1 MNSSSTSSQMS
12 GQMFTAADSF
22 ARATPMP
29 QSLRYHPTSKDRS
42 PYIALHLDK
51 GLINVIREKIKTL
64 YDKHEGS
71 IIPLGWNALSLE
83 PPSRYSPIKVLGA
96 ANNYRGLQI
105 LMLSVNGTTLRKD
118 GIPLHAIWSHDNTL
132 DASIYKDDNYEWPS
146 RVLLDEPRIDKKTLA
161 LYFNYTDVMQRHE
174 RVLSAVELEAE
185 DLARA
190 CYDDAI
196 SKNSVR
202 GNLYD
207 YLSCAVDI
215 HLPSKLHCP
224 VRRIEHHGASRIACD
239 VGW

>member
-1 MNSSSTSSQMS
+1 
-12 GQMFTAADSF
+12 MFTAADSF
-22 ARATPMP
+22 ASVAHMP
-29 QSLRYHPTSKDRS
+29 QSLRYHPTSKSHS
-42 PYIALHLDK
+42 PYIAIYLDK
-51 GLINVIREKIKTL
+51 GMVNAIHKKIRTV

-83 PPSRYSPIKVLGA
+83 PPSRYSPIQVLGA

-105 LMLSVNGTTLRKD
+105 LMLSVNGATLRKD
-118 GIPLHAIWSHDNTL
+118 GVPFHAIWSHDNTL
-132 DASIYKDDNYEWPS
+132 DTSIYQDDNYEWPS
-146 RVLLDEPRIDKKTLA
+146 RVLHDNPRLGKDGLA
-161 LYFNYTDVMQRHE
+161 LCFNYTDVMQKHE

-190 CYDDAI
+190 CYDDAKKGNTI
-196 SKNSVR
+196 R

-207 YLSCAVDI
+207 YLACPVPVKF
-215 HLPSKLHCP
+215 PSPQYDP